1 MSRSIY
7 YIDTHE
13 PLTEDEITNLLFR
26 VKEDTGTRFKI
37 QICLHN
43 ACLGAVSPDPED
55 SNYTFRFRL
64 VAAIYVHWFLGQVD
78 DLKPGQSLDEK
89 TIRFFAKLI
98 HKVAN
103 LSEAS
108 VINLRNAFED
118 FEKDNLVENLSMAI
132 LREFLSA

>member
-1 MSRSIY
+1 MPKTI
-7 YIDTHE
+7 YIDVHV
-13 PLTEDEITNLLFR
+13 PLTEGEITNLLFQID
-26 VKEDTGTRFKI
+26 KDAQKCFQI
-37 QICLHN
+37 QARLHR

-108 VINLRNAFED
+108 VVNLRNAFKD

-132 LREFLSA
+132 LREFISA